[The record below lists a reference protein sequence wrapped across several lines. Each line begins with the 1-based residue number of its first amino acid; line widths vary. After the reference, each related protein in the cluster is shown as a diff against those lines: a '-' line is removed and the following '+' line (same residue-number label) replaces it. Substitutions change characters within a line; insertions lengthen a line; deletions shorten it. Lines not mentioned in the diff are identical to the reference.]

1 MTPARLPRR
10 RGAAYWVAAGT
21 SCSVMLLAGWLG
33 SQAVM
38 DVAMGVT
45 LSLAA
50 AIVASVASGTSRPT

>member
-1 MTPARLPRR
+1 
-10 RGAAYWVAAGT
+10 
-21 SCSVMLLAGWLG
+21 MLLAGWLG